1 MTLPPGI
8 NSRTFSLAVREFE
21 RIVGKEWVFSS
32 AEDLSLYR
40 DAYSPLWNEKDE
52 PIPPV
57 AIAPADV
64 EQVRAVVK
72 AANSFRIPLWTIS
85 TGKNLGYGGS
95 APAAPG
101 TGVLDLKRMNRILEV
116 DDKNHYALVEP
127 GVSYFDLHRYI

>member
-32 AEDLSLYR
+32 EEDLSLYR

-95 APAAPG
+95 APAARGRAIETSRPASAPDNPDFPRARTTPETPG
-101 TGVLDLKRMNRILEV
+101 HG
-116 DDKNHYALVEP
+116 
-127 GVSYFDLHRYI
+127 

>member
-1 MTLPPGI
+1 MGAGGKLKGSTTSPPSPHSEIVHPRLLDMTLPPGI

-32 AEDLSLYR
+32 EEDLSLYR

-72 AANSFRIPLWTIS
+72 AANSFKIPLWTIS
-85 TGKNLGYGGS
+85 TG
-95 APAAPG
+95 
-101 TGVLDLKRMNRILEV
+101 
-116 DDKNHYALVEP
+116 
-127 GVSYFDLHRYI
+127 